1 MKGSGIYGTV
11 TDTFR
16 KEHKFDIW
24 AKHLQKGGETLICSV
39 LSGGSGMVHLKYQ
52 IVFGLEIVAIFEY

>member
-16 KEHKFDIW
+16 KEHEFDIW
-24 AKHLQKGGETLICSV
+24 AKHLQNGVKHWSV
-39 LSGGSGMVHLKYQ
+39 LSFHGGRGMVHIKYQ
-52 IVFGLEIVAIFEY
+52 IVFGLEIVALFEY